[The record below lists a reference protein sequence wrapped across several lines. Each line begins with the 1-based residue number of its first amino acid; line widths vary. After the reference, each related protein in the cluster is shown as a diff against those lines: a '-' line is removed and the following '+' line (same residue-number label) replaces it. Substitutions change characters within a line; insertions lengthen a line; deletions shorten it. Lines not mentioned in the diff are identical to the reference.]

1 MFISST
7 EDVNYEVK
15 LLRSMGISMHWRFL
29 NLMEKQEIIGI
40 YQLEYPIELYMT
52 KFATVHQIDK
62 IKWFFIFED
71 KHLSNTYMILQQAK

>member
-15 LLRSMGISMHWRFL
+15 LLRSMGISMHRRFL

-52 KFATVHQIDK
+52 KFATVHQNDM
-62 IKWFFIFED
+62 IKWLFIFED